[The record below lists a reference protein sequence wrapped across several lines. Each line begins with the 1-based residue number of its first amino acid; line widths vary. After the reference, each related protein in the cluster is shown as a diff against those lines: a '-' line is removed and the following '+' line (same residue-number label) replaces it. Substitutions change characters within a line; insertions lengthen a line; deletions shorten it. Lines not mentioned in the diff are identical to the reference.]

1 VIEQP
6 VCLLAD
12 DEPLLLEVMKAY
24 LEEGGFAVITAHDGA
39 EAMRLIDHS
48 VATIAAVVTGVRMP
62 RADGWKVAKHARQAL
77 TGIPVVFMSGD
88 SASIWSVE
96 GVPNSVML
104 QKPFASAQLVTA
116 LSSLL
121 NNGARCRASSRLN
134 WQPRG
139 IGS

>member
-1 VIEQP
+1 MIEQP

-12 DEPLLLEVMKAY
+12 DEPLLLEVMKAH
-24 LEEGGFAVITAHDGA
+24 LEEGGFAVIAAHDGA

-48 VATIAAVVTGVRMP
+48 VATIAAVVTDVRMP
-62 RADGWKVAKHARQAL
+62 GADGWQVARHAREAL
-77 TGIPVVFMSGD
+77 TNVPIVYMSGD

-116 LSSLL
+116 LSTLL
-121 NNGARCRASSRLN
+121 NNLTATSG
-134 WQPRG
+134 
-139 IGS
+139 